1 MKCEGELCKED
12 RKRERKQL
20 SQHIAST
27 VQGSV
32 PLWAPA
38 YQTDAT
44 LSILALLIEL
54 ASLPVQIDRL
64 LALLRSKLHCI
75 FSSILASWEPF
86 FLGELIT
93 QADV

>member
-64 LALLRSKLHCI
+64 LALI
-75 FSSILASWEPF
+75 F
-86 FLGELIT
+86 FLEANCIAFSVPYWPPGSRSS
-93 QADV
+93 